1 MSGEIA
7 LASAVP
13 SSYHIM
19 RAEKI
24 VLNTKISS
32 KTPSRQGR
40 DSGDRT
46 LGIQDHLWGMGT
58 AWTHGPVSVLR
69 KVSSQAGTREVTPL
83 RASDVAWTPGR
94 R

>member
-19 RAEKI
+19 HAEKI

-40 DSGDRT
+40 DRGYRT

-58 AWTHGPVSVLR
+58 AWMHDPVSVLR
-69 KVSSQAGTREVTPL
+69 KVSSQVGTREVTPL
-83 RASDVAWTPGR
+83 GAGDVAWIPGR